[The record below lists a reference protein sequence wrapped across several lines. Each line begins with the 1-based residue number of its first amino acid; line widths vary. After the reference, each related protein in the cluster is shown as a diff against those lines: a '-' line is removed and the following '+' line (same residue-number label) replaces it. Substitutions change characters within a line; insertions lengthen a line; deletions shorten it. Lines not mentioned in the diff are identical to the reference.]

1 MKTKKCCKSAISLL
15 LSFVMIFA
23 VMVPMASAVSVD
35 NTKLGDDTYLT
46 SKTDYVLAPG
56 ITESKITTNNS
67 TGTNQN
73 VSYAVEV
80 DMSNPTTSVIA
91 SYKDYD
97 GSKLGF
103 QKVRDQA
110 YAAESKRDV
119 NVVAGTNADFF
130 NMQTGETYGALVMN
144 GTTYHAASG
153 RPYFGITKDGNA
165 VIRTGKLKSD
175 IVEAVG
181 GLCLLVK
188 NGEITED
195 ALTSD
200 YNTYT
205 APRTA
210 VGITAEGN
218 VILYVVDGRQA
229 PYSTGHYFDEL
240 AAALIALGCE
250 TALCLDGG
258 GSSTYIS
265 QHEGET
271 DLVCRNSPSDGSE
284 RTVSSSLLIC
294 STAKPSGVFDHASL
308 APNNEIYTPG
318 SSVQFTAT
326 GVDSAGYSADLPE
339 SGTFALADETTGTID
354 ATTGLFT
361 AAEDYTGEV
370 TVNYIVNSEVAGSTT
385 IEIVIP
391 DELYV
396 ANTEQA
402 VGPGIT
408 TDFGIVA
415 KYQNRDVTMKS
426 DDIQWSIIEQQE
438 ENTCYAYFYKDQFDE
453 KYLDASTYG
462 TYSSGTKNKVEVTQL
477 NWSDEYV
484 ILKIRALN
492 PTKGT
497 KYTIDWL
504 MTNKI
509 ETATGIYQVTKA
521 GDLNGVAGTFEGLT
535 FTGAEE
541 NAFNATVSATLKCNP
556 ELTLD
561 LTVFV
566 GSRQI
571 SLYDFEYTTDAEEAA
586 VSDSLTYIPSYELPT
601 YGSVYLNSIGESNA
615 SISAQLNEDGIP
627 LYMWPNANIADNNS
641 AKATVVS
648 AADGEPVRFGDHS
661 LKIHFD
667 YSSYTFTKNA
677 NFYLRATTPLYAF
690 EGSPTAIGC
699 WVYIPEGTSPYHL
712 YLNCTCGVD
721 MENADWY
728 SSNCYISVGQATWTG
743 WQYVEFDLTGLSGG
757 NYVGGSYEP
766 YGLSPGGGI
775 FWVSYQPSSMG
786 TDTSEDTIY
795 IDDMVLIYGANTSDT
810 INPEINYVG
819 TLTENMVDGETVYT
833 SNTVTF
839 KAQYADIEDKYM
851 TGIDDTATK
860 MYIDGVDVTDNCYI
874 NEGDDEIYFYD
885 TYLANGTHCIEI
897 EVSDVF
903 GNKTTE
909 TRYFTVEGEDSNTE
923 FDFVEVDG
931 SPILGETYSMVVV
944 TNNIDDIESA
954 SIEVKVLSN
963 FTRYW
968 NSFNI
973 VAADGFELDGEPV
986 FNETL
991 STINF
996 NVKKSETAAASE
1008 SLDNAIVYVNVN
1020 IPTDV
1025 PEGLEATYRISKGS
1039 VEFVSEKNENYVKG
1053 FSGKITTTCISPF
1066 TVEIDAMVV
1075 GSEGSYMT
1083 VVDTKGD
1090 AVNEANI
1097 YTTDGTL
1104 LGVTDENGKIFVNN
1118 FVNEIVKF
1126 TVYAEKNGQISF
1138 EYSSQSLLAGGDKNG
1153 KPTNIILNA
1162 ADDGSTQQNISWMSS
1177 PLASGNT
1184 AVVKYATKADYEANG
1199 ADAFETFTGVS
1210 YLEAINTSGNIST
1223 NYAVR
1228 INTAILT
1235 DLEEGTEYVY
1245 IVGDGTNMSEIKTFT
1260 TTRKGADVNFFVLGD
1275 TQSADTANVE
1285 AIFNALAS
1293 SDVDYSFGI
1302 QTGDAIDNAGA
1313 YSYWDGIGKVF
1324 SGDFIGETPV
1334 VHVFG
1339 NHEYTGD
1346 LTGIH
1351 ASHYFNVTG
1360 ETDDESP
1367 VAYSV
1372 QYGNVYVA
1380 VINYATSDVY
1390 RKAAEWLV
1398 EDANASTANW
1408 KVLAMHQSAYFT
1420 NVAGSSESVRTIIS
1434 EAVDAA
1440 DIDFVF
1446 SGHDHSYARTYPVTA
1461 GVQDKNGAVYYI
1473 CAATSP
1479 EKGYQITEVEGV
1491 HAIATDEY
1499 NAVYLT
1505 VNVTDTTFAV
1515 TTWDYT
1521 EVTTTETVVNE
1532 ETGEEE
1538 VITTVTPTHSII
1550 DTYTATKE
1558 ITCSDNGHVNK
1569 FDGEYLTCKVC
1580 GYTQPVGT
1588 YTGLV
1593 TSSVSGNAMYLING
1607 TPITGWFS
1615 YGEDNYLFDE
1625 NGEAVTGTVEHE
1637 GYTYEFGEDGKLTQG
1652 AFVKNSDG
1660 TYSYYINGTAQ
1671 RGWFEIDGNWYYFSR
1686 TNGFKTLSG
1695 EKTVEGMMYTFASD
1709 GKLIKGAFN
1718 ETSNGTTYYWG
1729 PNPVTGL
1736 IEIDG
1741 ETYYFNPENT
1751 YMVVNDSVEIDGE
1764 IYAFDDEGKFTH
1776 YGEHVDADGD
1786 GDCDECPQESF
1797 FSRFLNMILNFFKRI
1812 QKFFIDLFS

>member
-1 MKTKKCCKSAISLL
+1 MNKKTGKSVLSILL
-15 LSFVMIFA
+15 VAVMIFA
-23 VMVPMASAVSVD
+23 TMVPMASAISID
-35 NTKLGDDTYLT
+35 TTKFSTDTYLT

-200 YNTYT
+200 YGIYT

-402 VGPGIT
+402 VGPCVT

-541 NAFNATVSATLKCNP
+541 DAYNATVTATLACNP
-556 ELTLD
+556 DLALE
-561 LTVFV
+561 LTVFI
-566 GSRQI
+566 GSKQ
-571 SLYDFEYTTDAEEAA
+571 SLIYDFEYVTGEENIDAEN
-586 VSDSLTYIPSYELPT
+586 YIPSFSLPT
-601 YGSVYLNSIGESNA
+601 YGKQWLADNGLSNA
-615 SISAQLNEDGIP
+615 AISAQLYEEGVP
-627 LYMWPNANIADNNS
+627 LYMWPNGAIAND
-641 AKATVVS
+641 TVS
-648 AADGEPVRFGDHS
+648 ADIVSAEDGEPVRFGNNS
-661 LKIHFD
+661 LRISFD
-667 YSSYTFTKNA
+667 FSSYNKSSNG
-677 NFYLRATTPLYAF
+677 NFYLRVTDPTYRF
-690 EGSPTAIGC
+690 EGSPTAMGV
-699 WVYIPEGTSPYHL
+699 WVYAPEGTAPYHL
-712 YLNCTCGVD
+712 YLNCGCKIGDTNSTSYQCITTSDNMGT
-721 MENADWY
+721 ETGGIN
-728 SSNCYISVGQATWTG
+728 WTG
-743 WQYVEFDLTGLSGG
+743 WRYLEFDLTGLKGRTGVS
-757 NYVGGSYEP
+757 NVGGSYEP
-766 YGLSPGGGI
+766 YGFYQSCGV
-775 FWVSYQPSSMG
+775 FWISYQPSNMG
-786 TDTSEDTIY
+786 TDVTSDTIY
-795 IDDMVLIYGANTSDT
+795 IDDITLIYGANTSDT
-810 INPEINYVG
+810 YNPQVNYLG
-819 TLTENMVDGETVYT
+819 DLDSAIVDGETVYT
-833 SNTVTF
+833 SNTNTF
-839 KAQYADIEDKYM
+839 KASFADVEDKYM
-851 TGIDDTATK
+851 TGIDDAATK
-860 MYIDGVDVTDNCYI
+860 MYIDGVDVTDKCYI

-885 TYLANGTHCIEI
+885 AVLADGVHNIEI
-897 EVSDVF
+897 EVCDMF

-909 TRYFTVEGEDSNTE
+909 MRYFTIDSGSNDTE
-923 FDFVEVDG
+923 VSFVAVDG
-931 SPILGETYSMVVV
+931 APVLGMDYTLAITSNNVADV
-944 TNNIDDIESA
+944 TAADIK
-954 SIEVKVLSN
+954 VKVLSD
-963 FTRYW
+963 FTSYW
-968 NSFNI
+968 RDI
-973 VAADGFELDGEPV
+973 TVVPAANYELDGEV
-986 FNETL
+986 SYNNISDTL
-991 STINF
+991 SFKVVRKDDASAENDNGTIAEIITAVPT
-996 NVKKSETAAASE
+996 NVPESLEVTHRIAKGALTLASET
-1008 SLDNAIVYVNVN
+1008 
-1020 IPTDV
+1020 
-1025 PEGLEATYRISKGS
+1025 GS
-1039 VEFVSEKNENYVKG
+1039 NYTSG
-1053 FSGKITTTCISPF
+1053 FSGKITYAAISPF
-1066 TVEIDAMVV
+1066 VLSTDPMVV
-1075 GSEGSYMT
+1075 GSDGGYIYITDNDGASVEGA
-1083 VVDTKGD
+1083 D
-1090 AVNEANI
+1090 I
-1097 YTTDGTL
+1097 YFADGTL
-1104 LGVTDENGKIFVNN
+1104 IGTTDAEGKLYTDTLVSSVAEFSI
-1118 FVNEIVKF
+1118 
-1126 TVYAEKNGQISF
+1126 YAEKDGLLSF
-1138 EYSSQSLLAGGDKNG
+1138 IFKSQCYNAGGDATG
-1153 KPTNIILNA
+1153 APTYVKLNA
-1162 ADDGSTQQNISWMSS
+1162 TEDSSTQQNISWMSS
-1177 PLASGNT
+1177 PIAS
-1184 AVVKYATKADYEANG
+1184 ADIAIVRYATKADYEVNG
-1199 ADAFETFTGVS
+1199 DATVFTEFEGIS
-1210 YLEAINTSGNIST
+1210 YIDTASASGNIST

-1228 INTAILT
+1228 FNTAVITGLT
-1235 DLEEGTEYVY
+1235 PATEYVY
-1245 IVGDGTNMSEIKTFT
+1245 MVGDGTNWSPVKNFKTE
-1260 TTRKGADVNFFVLGD
+1260 RAGVNTSFFVMGD
-1275 TQSADTANVE
+1275 TQSADTTNVN
-1285 AIFNALAS
+1285 AIFAQLAA
-1293 SDVDYSFGI
+1293 SDTEYSFGI
-1302 QTGDAIDNAGA
+1302 QTGDAVDNAGS
-1313 YSYWDGIGKVF
+1313 YSYWEGIGNAF
-1324 SGDFIGETPV
+1324 SGDYISETDM
-1334 VHVFG
+1334 VHVLG
-1339 NHEYTGD
+1339 NHEFTGD
-1346 LTGIH
+1346 AAGIN
-1351 ASHYFNVTG
+1351 AAHYFNLPGT
-1360 ETDDESP
+1360 TDTAP
-1367 VAYSV
+1367 LAYSFE
-1372 QYGNVYVA
+1372 YGNVYIA
-1380 VINYATSDVY
+1380 VFSYLLASDAQ
-1390 RKAAEWLV
+1390 AAADWLV
-1398 EDANASTANW
+1398 EDAANSTANW
-1408 KVLAMHQSAYFT
+1408 KILAMHQPPYFT
-1420 NVAGSSESVRTIIS
+1420 NVGGGTTRAMMDKITA
-1434 EAVDAA
+1434 AVDEA

-1446 SGHDHSYARTYPVTA
+1446 SGHDHSYARTYPITA
-1461 GVQDKNGAVYYI
+1461 GEQADDGAVYFI
-1473 CAATSP
+1473 CAATSA
-1479 EKGYQITEVEGV
+1479 EKGYQITSDSNI

-1499 NAVYLT
+1499 NAIYLT
-1505 VNVTDTTFAV
+1505 VNTTDTTCDITVWNYDGTDHTVF
-1515 TTWDYT
+1515 DSY
-1521 EVTTTETVVNE
+1521 TTTK
-1532 ETGEEE
+1532 E
-1538 VITTVTPTHSII
+1538 VS
-1550 DTYTATKE
+1550 
-1558 ITCSDNGHVNK
+1558 CSDDGHVNK
-1569 FDGEYLTCKVC
+1569 FDGEYLTCTVC
-1580 GYTQPVGT
+1580 GYTQPVGA

-1593 TSSVSGNAMYLING
+1593 TSSVSGNVMYLING
-1607 TPITGWFS
+1607 TPITGWFA
-1615 YGEDNYLFDE
+1615 YGEDNYIFDE
-1625 NGEAVTGTVEHE
+1625 NGEAMTGTVEYE
-1637 GYTYEFGEDGKLTQG
+1637 GYTYKFDEDGKLTQG

-1695 EKTVEGMMYTFASD
+1695 EKTVEGMLYTFASD

-1718 ETSNGTTYYWG
+1718 ETSSGTTYYWG

-1736 IEIDG
+1736 AEIDG

-1786 GDCDECPQESF
+1786 GDCDECPRETF
-1797 FSRFLNMILNFFKRI
+1797 FSRLLEMLLNFFNKI
-1812 QKFFIDLFS
+1812 KEFFESLFS